1 MKEYQSIIENINE
14 SKEITTKALNDLGYN
29 SYDITQFIKAN
40 ILIRT
45 KRGVYRFFNPIE
57 NVEQAKIY
65 IQQGITQIIKRNPK
79 EAQKLFTQALNIDN
93 SLDYARFGIFA
104 SLVFAQEFDQASIS
118 LKELFQNRQNN
129 SLLTNIYYYLVLLSK
144 VTKVD
149 SNFINEV
156 HKELINNPS
165 SYSRNFSKMFTSIN
179 DNDYETALKYINYT
193 INIDKKSHKYHLTNQ
208 VYRYLIIAVL
218 KSLSDNK
225 EIIHNEE
232 QSVIVPEISSETI
245 IERNL
250 FLEAIANNDFKTAL
264 KLISSTSNIDYLPI
278 VKNLL
283 EKLSQIQS
291 LLTTK
296 EPIKV
301 TATEPVHTVTEIVVT
316 SPEEEKSNNQ
326 ELEPSKNI
334 EPPTSEN
341 AYQEYKINLANG
353 EFAIAKR
360 KLEQYE
366 YLNNKEG
373 NHRNIDYHYQR
384 IVDLEQEF
392 ITDQE
397 SYFTK
402 QELLKEILSIY
413 TDDVNQALNLI
424 YQYQKLP
431 GFKNPYIY
439 LIEAEIYYKQDEV
452 SKSITIL
459 KQLSSC
465 NEPKY
470 YMLLAK
476 INFANKNYHEAL
488 DNCLAY
494 NERRPNRSPFIYKL
508 MGECYYRLYKPS
520 KALKAYQK
528 AQFIASQ
535 YDKTLNLSSQIAA
548 ATRSADYQRELRMSK
563 NIKNN

>member
-1 MKEYQSIIENINE
+1 MKEYQSIIENIND

-104 SLVFAQEFDQASIS
+104 SLVFAQEFEQASIS

-149 SNFINEV
+149 SNLINEV

-179 DNDYETALKYINYT
+179 DNDYETALK
-193 INIDKKSHKYHLTNQ
+193 
-208 VYRYLIIAVL
+208 
-218 KSLSDNK
+218 
-225 EIIHNEE
+225 
-232 QSVIVPEISSETI
+232 
-245 IERNL
+245 
-250 FLEAIANNDFKTAL
+250 
-264 KLISSTSNIDYLPI
+264 LISSTSNIDYLPI
-278 VKNLL
+278 VKSLL

-301 TATEPVHTVTEIVVT
+301 TATEPVYTVTEIAVT
-316 SPEEEKSNNQ
+316 QPEEEKSNNQ
-326 ELEPSKNI
+326 ELETSKNI
-334 EPPTSEN
+334 EPSTSEN
-341 AYQEYKINLANG
+341 AYQEYKNNLANG